1 MPQTVPLSFRV
12 SPEKAKKIERL
23 SKATD
28 RPKSWLLEQALE
40 AYLEAQ
46 AWQVEHIEA
55 SLDDLM
61 AGKGVPHERVAG
73 WLAGWGT
80 DDEGEPPR

>member
-28 RPKSWLLEQALE
+28 RPKSWLPEQALE
-40 AYLEAQ
+40 AYLEVH
-46 AWQVEHIEA
+46 AWQVERIET
-55 SLDDLM
+55 SLDDLKT
-61 AGKGVPHERVAG
+61 GKGVPHERVAG

-80 DDEGEPPR
+80 DEEDEPPR